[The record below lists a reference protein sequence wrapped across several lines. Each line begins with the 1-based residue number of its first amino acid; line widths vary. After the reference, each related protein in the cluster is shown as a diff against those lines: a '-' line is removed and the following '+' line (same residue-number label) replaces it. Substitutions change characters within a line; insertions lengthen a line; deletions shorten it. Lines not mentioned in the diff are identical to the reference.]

1 MLTQKEI
8 DALVYASREAEEG
21 PNQLVRRVEAAVR
34 EACAK
39 IAERRGMEGY
49 PGICREIGAEIRAGG
64 GNEQATLS
72 SNGTAAGECFE
83 PGQIWLSPRGFVWG
97 VVGYASRQG
106 KRKQAVLR
114 QGVNGVNGVGR
125 KQERDWDA
133 VQGWVI
139 HQHADGTLT
148 GAGAGV

>member
-97 VVGYASRQG
+97 EI
-106 KRKQAVLR
+106 
-114 QGVNGVNGVGR
+114 GR
-125 KQERDWDA
+125 A
-133 VQGWVI
+133 HV
-139 HQHADGTLT
+139 
-148 GAGAGV
+148 